1 MAHDLSINDMRA
13 AQDLIAG
20 RVWRTPLITLPGT
33 RTTGG
38 LNVVIK
44 AENLQLSGSFKI
56 RGATNYI
63 ARRCNEGGSA
73 GVIAYSTGNHGRAV
87 ATAARLM
94 NVAATVV
101 MSPDASAH
109 KVAAVEE
116 AGAAVL
122 MAPSNSLARRRMA
135 EDIARERDLGLLPPC
150 DDPDVLA
157 GQATV
162 ALEILDRC
170 DPAAIFVPVGGGGLL
185 AATAAAVKQLKP
197 SVKIIGV
204 EPECEDDACR
214 SFRTGKRVTLDKAS
228 PTIADAVRLLT
239 LGQLTLPL
247 ILRYVD
253 DMVTVSEAEIAAAT
267 LEAADNAHLVLEP
280 SGALAIAAARSY
292 AAALG
297 PGDAVVAIGSGGN
310 VKLDLFPEF
319 RRIAAGRPLQPR
331 SDQ

>member
-1 MAHDLSINDMRA
+1 MAHDVSMNDMRA

-38 LNVVIK
+38 LNIVIK

-63 ARRCNEGGSA
+63 ARRCYEGGSA
-73 GVIAYSTGNHGRAV
+73 VVIAYSTGNHGRAV

-101 MSPDASAH
+101 MSLDAPAH

-116 AGAAVL
+116 AGATVL

-170 DPAAIFVPVGGGGLL
+170 DPAAIFVPVGGGGFL
-185 AATAAAVKQLKP
+185 AATAVAVKQLKP
-197 SVKIIGV
+197 SIKIIGV

-228 PTIADAVRLLT
+228 PSIAGAVRLLT

-253 DMVTVSEAEIAAAT
+253 MVTVSKAEIAAAT
-267 LEAADNAHLVLEP
+267 LEAADNGHLVLEP

-297 PGDAVVAIGSGGN
+297 PGDTVVAIASGGN

-331 SDQ
+331 LEQ